1 MPGYHD
7 DPASLLIKAANA
19 DDNIPLNDTPSL
31 ESLVEAV
38 IFAAEEPVTPA
49 RISRILDVYGVGEGT
64 VHAIVEQ
71 LSLKYQ
77 GGVRIMEAD
86 GAYYMGT
93 SQETGKVVSRT
104 LLGSKRS
111 RTSRAVLE
119 TLAVIAYNQPATKS
133 EVEAVRGVDSSS
145 ALKRLLDRNLITVV
159 GRRESAGKPFL
170 YATTRLFLQAFG
182 IANLAEL
189 PVPGES
195 QELDEEEEWQVDE
208 SGKHVE

>member
-1 MPGYHD
+1 M
-7 DPASLLIKAANA
+7 SNAANA
-19 DDNIPLNDTPSL
+19 GDEAHSNNTPSL

-38 IFAAEEPVTPA
+38 LFAAEEPIAPA
-49 RISRILDVYGVGEGT
+49 RISRILDVSGVGEGT
-64 VHAIVEQ
+64 VQAIIEQ
-71 LSLKYQ
+71 LKSRYH
-77 GGVRIMEAD
+77 GGVRIIEAD

-93 SQETGKVVSRT
+93 TQETGKVVSRT

-145 ALKRLLDRNLITVV
+145 AVKRLLDRNLITVV
-159 GRRESAGKPFL
+159 GRKESAGKPFL
-170 YATTRLFLQAFG
+170 YSTTRLFLQTFG
-182 IANLAEL
+182 ISNLAEL

-195 QELDEEEEWQVDE
+195 HELEEDWQEDE
-208 SGKHVE
+208 SGKHIE